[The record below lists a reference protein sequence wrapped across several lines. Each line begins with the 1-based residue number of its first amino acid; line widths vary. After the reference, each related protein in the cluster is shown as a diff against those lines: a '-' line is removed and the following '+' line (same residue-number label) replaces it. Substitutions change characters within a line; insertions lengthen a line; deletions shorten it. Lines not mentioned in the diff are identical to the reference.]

1 MEGLHLRWQ
10 FPLRL
15 AYSCGETSAF
25 FFFLDST
32 INVTDKGVVLMES
45 NQETHF
51 AVHPPY
57 YVLHLLK
64 GIQLE
69 EGTAAEQTVLHAS
82 MA

>member
-1 MEGLHLRWQ
+1 MAVPTETGLQLRRN
-10 FPLRL
+10 LGL
-15 AYSCGETSAF
+15 